1 MSQAVFAYGSLV
13 SAESAA
19 ATLSR
24 AVEPIAPAAL
34 GGWRRRWSLCRDNLR
49 SEKSFALEPGGELPP
64 YVLGL
69 NLEPGE
75 TEAGPANGAL
85 LDVSE
90 PELAR
95 LDQRE
100 LRYDRVDVTDQ
111 LEASERFDRVW
122 TFTAKPEHHASEP
135 PRGAV
140 ILTTYASAVEDAF
153 AALGKDELA
162 RYRATTGPPPVD
174 IVEAR
179 LVEDRIPP
187 GNPRRW

>member
-140 ILTTYASAVEDAF
+140 ILTTYAFVKQRRLHFTWPGASSRRHLLT
-153 AALGKDELA
+153 AAH
-162 RYRATTGPPPVD
+162 RSFTTLLLTSVCSS
-174 IVEAR
+174 
-179 LVEDRIPP
+179 
-187 GNPRRW
+187 